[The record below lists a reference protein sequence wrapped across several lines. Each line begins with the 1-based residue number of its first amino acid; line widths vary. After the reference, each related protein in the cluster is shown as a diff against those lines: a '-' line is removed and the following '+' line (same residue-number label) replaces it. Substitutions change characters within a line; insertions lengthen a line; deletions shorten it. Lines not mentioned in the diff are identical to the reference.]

1 MDRPV
6 DRSLTFLL
14 PGPLDTPTGG
24 FVYDRHVISGCRAAG
39 LEPQVLIA
47 DGPYPEP
54 DDATLRQAADLIAEL
69 PDDTILVI
77 DGLGLTGLAPVLA
90 AHANRLIL
98 IGLIHHP
105 LADETAMSRESRA
118 RWIEREAAALRLTRG
133 VVVTS
138 RTTARR
144 VSELL
149 SVPIDRIR
157 TVPPG
162 VEDPPDLGFR
172 SLPRPD
178 GPTRLLSVGTLIP
191 RKGHDVLI
199 GALAELT
206 ALDWQLE
213 IIGEARDPG
222 HASFLKALIGMMN
235 LSGRITLRGAVAQT
249 DLDTAYRSADLF
261 VLASRHEGYG
271 IAYGEAVRWGLPV
284 VGTTA
289 GAIPEAVPDGAG
301 RLVPPDDREALRDVL
316 RDLLDHPEDLARLAS
331 GARAAAAGLQT
342 WTTTGA
348 IFAGHIKEIG
358 KWALSRPTG

>member
-1 MDRPV
+1 MDRG
-6 DRSLTFLL
+6 LAFLL

-24 FVYDRHVISGCRAAG
+24 FVYDRHVISGCRAAR
-39 LEPQVLIA
+39 LEPKVLVA
-47 DGPYPEP
+47 DGSYPEP
-54 DDATLRQAADLIAEL
+54 DEATLRHAADLIAEL
-69 PDDTILVI
+69 PDGDVLVI

-90 AHANRLIL
+90 PHAERLIL

-105 LADETAMSRESRA
+105 LADETAVSREVQT
-118 RWIEREAAALRLTRG
+118 RWVEREAAALRLTRG

-138 RTTARR
+138 HTTARR

-149 SVPIDRIR
+149 SFPIDRIR

-162 VEDPPDLGFR
+162 VEAAPDLGFR
-172 SLPRPD
+172 NVPRPD
-178 GPTRLLSVGTLIP
+178 GPPRLLSVGTLIP

-206 ALDWQLE
+206 ALDWRLE

-222 HASFLKALIGMMN
+222 HASSLKALICMMN
-235 LSGRITLRGAVAQT
+235 LSGRITLRGAVT
-249 DLDTAYRSADLF
+249 RDDLDTAYRSADLF

-301 RLVPPDDREALRDVL
+301 RLVPPDDREALRGVL
-316 RDLLDHPEDLARLAS
+316 RDLLDHPDDLARLAA

-348 IFAGHIKEIG
+348 SFAGHIKEIG
-358 KWALSRPTG
+358 KWALSRPIG